1 MKKLIVLL
9 IHVTLFQTAIA
20 QSWFGSG
27 ISGEGPVVERKLDIK
42 GFDAIHLSTSANVFL
57 TQGSNF
63 EVRVV
68 GQQNIIDNLTK
79 NVTNGEW
86 RIGFEKNV
94 RRHDKLEL
102 HITLPELRKAHI
114 SGSGDIKSTNALA
127 CNNEVSLS
135 ISGSGNIVLDLEANA
150 VNGKIA
156 GSGNIDLKGKADNLN
171 LAISG
176 SGNIHASALTGRQAV
191 IAIAGSGNCKVNASE
206 DLDVR
211 ISGSGDV
218 QYTGRP
224 RINTKI
230 SGSGSLRSL

>member
-1 MKKLIVLL
+1 MKKLIVVL
-9 IHVTLFQTAIA
+9 IQVTLFQTAIA

-42 GFDAIHLSTSANVFL
+42 GFDAIHLSMSANVYL
-57 TQGSNF
+57 TQGSDF
-63 EVRVV
+63 EVKVI

-79 NVTNGEW
+79 RVSDREW
-86 RIGFEKNV
+86 RISFEKNV
-94 RRHDKLEL
+94 RRYDKLEL
-102 HITLPELRKAHI
+102 HVTLPELRKAHI
-114 SGSGDIKSTNALA
+114 SGSGDIKSTNTLA

-135 ISGSGNIVLDLEANA
+135 ISGAGNIVLDLEATA
-150 VNGKIA
+150 ISGRIS
-156 GSGNIDLKGKADNLN
+156 GSGDIDLKGKADKLD
-171 LAISG
+171 LSISG
-176 SGNIHASALTGRQAV
+176 SGDIQAGELTGRNAV

-218 QYTGRP
+218 QYAGRP